1 MGGVGGKKAVELNLD
16 TYQEMR
22 LGEYAIVFAW
32 STNELVSRKTI
43 LSVYKRHVLCKN
55 LCTFLF

>member
-22 LGEYAIVFAW
+22 LGEYAIVFA
-32 STNELVSRKTI
+32 
-43 LSVYKRHVLCKN
+43 
-55 LCTFLF
+55 